1 MLQILCVTRVRRDL
15 DVAYVSIWF
24 HPWHDGA
31 YHVTAIPCCMADVV
45 HLHGTALTASS
56 LQPNHM
62 EFVTSADDVGYS
74 RTPKFACPDFGQ
86 LLFTAWLAPDWI
98 QHCTVK
104 V

>member
-74 RTPKFACPDFGQ
+74 RTPT
-86 LLFTAWLAPDWI
+86 LLAQTLVSSCSLLGLHQTGLNI
-98 QHCTVK
+98 VL
-104 V
+104 